1 MKKIF
6 IIAWRNLWRNK
17 KRTLITISSVFFALL
32 LVVVMRSF
40 QIGSYENMINSMTRM
55 YAGHLQIYS
64 KGYLDNRT
72 LDNTIVHN
80 SATYEKIASLSEVKD
95 VIPRLES
102 FALVSNNDRT
112 RPVMV
117 LGTDPEREEKLTDYS
132 RHIVE
137 GRFITADDRGVV
149 IGKKLASQ
157 LRVSSGDTLVFL
169 GQGHMGISAAGL
181 FEVVGIADIPMPDLN
196 SRIVLMP
203 LKIAQEFYIAEDR
216 LTSYIVLLD
225 NINRTDAIIPILS
238 ELLGEGYEIEAWH
251 EILIELVQQI
261 QADNVGGLMTM
272 GLLYVIV
279 GFGIFGTILMMTKER
294 MREFGVMIAVGMKR
308 SKMAIM
314 VIIEST
320 IIGIIGVVAGFMASL
335 PVLTYFHINPI
346 TFSGDMAEA
355 MKSMGWEP
363 VLPVSFS
370 PEVFTIHI
378 LVIFIITMLVSIYP
392 VMVLQKIK
400 PIEAMKG

>member
-1 MKKIF
+1 
-6 IIAWRNLWRNK
+6 
-17 KRTLITISSVFFALL
+17 
-32 LVVVMRSF
+32 
-40 QIGSYENMINSMTRM
+40 
-55 YAGHLQIYS
+55 
-64 KGYLDNRT
+64 
-72 LDNTIVHN
+72 
-80 SATYEKIASLSEVKD
+80 
-95 VIPRLES
+95 
-102 FALVSNNDRT
+102 
-112 RPVMV
+112 
-117 LGTDPEREEKLTDYS
+117 
-132 RHIVE
+132 
-137 GRFITADDRGVV
+137 
-149 IGKKLASQ
+149 
-157 LRVSSGDTLVFL
+157 
-169 GQGHMGISAAGL
+169 
-181 FEVVGIADIPMPDLN
+181 
-196 SRIVLMP
+196 MP

-346 TFSGDMAEA
+346 TFSGDMAE
-355 MKSMGWEP
+355 
-363 VLPVSFS
+363 
-370 PEVFTIHI
+370 TI
-378 LVIFIITMLVSIYP
+378 S
-392 VMVLQKIK
+392 
-400 PIEAMKG
+400 